1 MGVKF
6 QDYYK
11 LLGIDRKASEKE
23 IRNAYRKL
31 ARESHPDLQPKEKKK
46 EAEEKFKLVNEAYEV
61 LKDPEKRKL
70 YDRFGANWKHGE
82 DFSAHQNQWYSGQQ
96 GDMGEGF
103 GGKHRS
109 YSFDFGSESGGSGFS
124 DFFEAIFGQSFRDR
138 GAGDF
143 GRSGTYQKTR
153 RPRKGMDVTAELEVT
168 LEEIYRGEE
177 KQVQLSM
184 QDLCSDC
191 GGTGVLQNS
200 FCPGCGGTGHTDKVK
215 TLKIKVPRDAREG
228 KKIRLKSQGGEAE
241 PGGQRG
247 DLYLIIKIRPHPLF
261 TLKGDDLEAD
271 IKAEPWQA
279 VLGDKISA
287 PTLEG
292 SVRVK
297 IPPHTHSGHKLRLR
311 GKGMPG
317 KDGTKGDY
325 YLRVIIDVPKDISPE
340 EEDLYRKL
348 SEIKG

>member
-11 LLGIDRKASEKE
+11 LLGIDRDASEKE

-46 EAEEKFKLVNEAYEV
+46 EAEEKFKLINEAYEV

-82 DFSAHQNQWYSGQQ
+82 EFSAHQNQWHSGQQ
-96 GDMGEGF
+96 QDMGGGF
-103 GGKHRS
+103 GGGYQS
-109 YSFDFGSESGGSGFS
+109 YSFDFGSEPGGSGFS
-124 DFFEAIFGQSFRDR
+124 DFFEAIFGQAFRDR
-138 GAGDF
+138 GTGDF
-143 GRSGTYQKTR
+143 GRTGAYQKNR

-184 QDLCSDC
+184 QDLCSAC
-191 GGTGVLQNS
+191 GGTGIQQNS

-215 TLKIKVPRDAREG
+215 TLKIKVPRDARDG
-228 KKIRLKSQGGEAE
+228 KKIRLKGQGGETE
-241 PGGQRG
+241 PVGQRG
-247 DLYLIIKIRPHPLF
+247 DLYLTIKIKPHPVF

-271 IKAEPWQA
+271 IKVEPWQA
-279 VLGDKISA
+279 VLGDRISA

-311 GKGMPG
+311 GKGMPR

-325 YLRVIIDVPKDISPE
+325 YLRVLIDVPEDITPE
-340 EEDLYRKL
+340 EEELYRKL